1 MLSLEAVE
9 SGQVFRKRKRKEKG
23 KRRNIGNLP
32 RRFKTQETMVLAQH
46 KVAVARTGAMD
57 KPQASKGTTVVNSLV
72 TCHIYVY

>member
-57 KPQASKGTTVVNSLV
+57 KPAREQPSYTALSHV
-72 TCHIYVY
+72 TFMFINI

>member
-57 KPQASKGTTVVNSLV
+57 KPAREQPS
-72 TCHIYVY
+72 